1 MECTICFINKE
12 MNKFTFLKCNHKFCN
27 DCLYKYK
34 ERKNKNCP
42 VCRLDISNDLMKFKI
57 EEYIDNGEL
66 SESDI
71 DTYMCI

>member
-1 MECTICFINKE
+1 MECTICFIK
-12 MNKFTFLKCNHKFCN
+12 KVRSDFTFLKCNHNFCN
-27 DCLYKYK
+27 ECLHRYK

-42 VCRLDISNDLMKFKI
+42 VCRVDISEDLLKFKI